1 MTEPLVPSDTD
12 LRDFHFMPL
21 DVARLMNSDLVA
33 VASGEEFR
41 AAVLLWCKS
50 WHQVPAASLPTD
62 DRMLAHLAGFGRD
75 LESWRVVKGVAL
87 RGFILCDDGRLYH
100 PVIAEKAVEA
110 IEAKR
115 KQRDR
120 TANATKARKQR
131 NPIADDDRDEQR
143 DDDRDDN
150 REDERNVVQGTGT
163 GTGTGTGIASE
174 EGARAEGEDFA
185 KEIQGYL
192 DSRAD
197 DLTNWESEFLISIKW
212 EASLSKAQNEKLK
225 GIREKLGPKDGAKP
239 LPSVKRGTP
248 AYDAWIAH
256 YRKKN
261 QGRPS
266 FHEARDSLTVPTEFP
281 PSEVAA

>member
-1 MTEPLVPSDTD
+1 MQPLVPSDTD

-75 LESWRVVKGVAL
+75 LESWRAVKGVAL

-131 NPIADDDRDEQR
+131 NPVADDERDEQR
-143 DDDRDDN
+143 DDKRDDA

-163 GTGTGTGIASE
+163 GTGIGTGRESE
-174 EGARAEGEDFA
+174 SARSAQDPVHWKVVENILSGA
-185 KEIQGYL
+185 KEKI
-192 DSRAD
+192 D
-197 DLTNWESEFLISIKW
+197 DWETDFLH
-212 EASLSKAQNEKLK
+212 
-225 GIREKLGPKDGAKP
+225 
-239 LPSVKRGTP
+239 SVKWKPSLTKSQQDSLKAIQSKLAAKGANPPTLPTVRRGTP

-256 YRKKN
+256 YRTKN

-266 FHEARDSLTVPTEFP
+266 FYEARDSLTVPTEFP

>member
-50 WHQVPAASLPTD
+50 WHQVPAASLPND

-75 LESWRVVKGVAL
+75 LKAWGEVKEVAL
-87 RGFILCDDGRLYH
+87 RGFVLCSDGRLYH
-100 PVIAEKAVEA
+100 PVIAEKATEA
-110 IEAKR
+110 FDAKR
-115 KQRDR
+115 KQRNR
-120 TANATKARKQR
+120 TANATAARKGR
-131 NPIADDDRDEQR
+131 GNGADDQRPDERDGERNDER
-143 DDDRDDN
+143 D
-150 REDERNVVQGTGT
+150 DERNVVQGTGR

-174 EGARAEGEDFA
+174 GGARAEGEDFA

-192 DSRAD
+192 DSRAE
-197 DLTNWESEFLISIKW
+197 DLTHWETEFLVSIKW
-212 EASLSKAQNEKLK
+212 EASLSRAQNEKLK

-239 LPSVKRGTP
+239 LPSVTRGTP

-281 PSEVAA
+281 PAEAAA